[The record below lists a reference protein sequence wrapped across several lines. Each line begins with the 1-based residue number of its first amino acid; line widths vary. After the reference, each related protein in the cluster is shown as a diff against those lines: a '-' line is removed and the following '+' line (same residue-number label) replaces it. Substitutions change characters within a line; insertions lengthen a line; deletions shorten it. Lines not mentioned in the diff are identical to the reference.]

1 MDIANLRAFVAVA
14 ESQSFSAAATQLHLT
29 QPAIS
34 KRIATLETGFQ
45 TRLFDRIGRAVDLT
59 EAGRAL
65 LPRARRILAELD
77 DSRRALADLSGTVG
91 GTLRLGTSHHI
102 GLHRLPPMLRT
113 FAARYPA
120 VTLDLHFMD
129 SEAACHAVETGDLEL
144 AIVTLPPE
152 AHGPLDLQ
160 PVWDDPL
167 VVVCAPDHPLAQRRR
182 MQIAD
187 LAAHPAILP
196 ASSTYTRQIAERAFH
211 DLGIGLRSSLS
222 TNYLEI
228 IKMLVSVGLGWSL
241 LPQTMVDRQLHML
254 PVRDLRLRRTLGT
267 VRHRERTLS
276 NAARAMIELLPV
288 PTHTASR

>member
-1 MDIANLRAFVAVA
+1 MDIANLRAFVEVA
-14 ESQSFSAAATQLHLT
+14 EARSFSAAAAQLHLT

-34 KRIATLETGFQ
+34 KRIAALEEGFNA
-45 TRLFDRIGRAVDLT
+45 RLFDRIGRAVDLT

-77 DSRRALADLSGTVG
+77 DSHRALSDLSGAVG
-91 GTLRLGTSHHI
+91 GTLRLGTSHHV
-102 GLHRLPPMLRT
+102 GLHRLPPTLRA
-113 FAARYPA
+113 FAARYSE

-152 AHGPLDLQ
+152 ARASLELQ

-167 VVVCAPDHPLAQRRR
+167 VVVCAPDHPLAHRRR
-182 MQIAD
+182 VQIAD

-196 ASSTYTRQIAERAFH
+196 ASSTYTRQIAERLFR
-211 DLGIGLRSSLS
+211 DLGVELRSSLS
-222 TNYLEI
+222 TNYLET

-241 LPQTMVDRQLHML
+241 LPQTMVDRQLHTL
-254 PVRDLRLRRTLGT
+254 TVRGVQLRRTLGI

-276 NAARAMIELLPV
+276 NAAQAMMELLR
-288 PTHTASR
+288 AD